1 MHDIYK
7 FFSLFFYFQIN
18 VPPKFDRNLKSNM
31 VNKEMKH
38 IDDVLEAENEIVEDS
53 IRREKKQLDLE
64 KEWELL
70 SLKKKNN
77 INEEMTQHFRQREE
91 ELIEELEKLNLEK
104 NDKDQENKKLRK
116 ELDDI
121 KAEFQKKDEDFM

>member
-1 MHDIYK
+1 MI
-7 FFSLFFYFQIN
+7 FILFFHSFSFFQIKA
-18 VPPKFDRNLKSNM
+18 PPKFDRNLKSNM

>member
-1 MHDIYK
+1 MGISSSEMSDATLNKAIVVDD
-7 FFSLFFYFQIN
+7 SIN
-18 VPPKFDRNLKSNM
+18 SVVAGPLTTIKAPPRFDRNLKSNM

-77 INEEMTQHFRQREE
+77 INEEMTQHYRQREE

-104 NDKDQENKKLRK
+104 N
-116 ELDDI
+116 
-121 KAEFQKKDEDFM
+121 

>member
-1 MHDIYK
+1 MHDIYII
-7 FFSLFFYFQIN
+7 FSLFLCFQIN

-91 ELIEELEKLNLEK
+91 ELIVELEKLNLEK
-104 NDKDQENKKLRK
+104 NDQDQENKNLRK
-116 ELDDI
+116 ELDVF
-121 KAEFQKKDEDFM
+121 KAKFQKKDEDFM

>member
-1 MHDIYK
+1 
-7 FFSLFFYFQIN
+7 
-18 VPPKFDRNLKSNM
+18 M